1 MSLSNIKKLQS
12 ERGFTLVELL
22 IVIVIIA
29 ILAAITIVA
38 YNGIQNRAKA
48 SSSQATA
55 NSIQKKAQAFNT
67 IASAYPTNAELRA
80 NAKTGV
86 SDSLAEA
93 KLDDTSVVLT
103 TNVDATTAKNGTV
116 VTYLGNCGTG
126 GTGAKVGWWD
136 YTKPAASALTWI
148 YLGDATSSSACS

>member
-55 NSIQKKAQAFNT
+55 NSVQKKAQAFNT

-93 KLDDTSVVLT
+93 KLDDTSVVIT

-116 VTYLGNCGTG
+116 VTYLGCGTS

-136 YTKPAASALTWI
+136 YSKSTGQLTWI
-148 YLGDATSSSACS
+148 YLGDATSATTGCA